1 MIPLTLIGM
10 PSSDCRNSSPRYW
23 RPRARIP
30 LPPSPL
36 WPIYTSHKE
45 SLRRL
50 LTLRFTFQ
58 VARSSIT
65 KPMSD
70 AIAPTGA
77 FVPPPLRQDEAH
89 VWRTTL
95 ENLGSREQRW
105 DHFLSPEEHQRASRF
120 RFPRDRQRFVTG
132 RAWLRMLLGSYLN
145 LAPQSLSFSYTEH
158 GKPSLNGQYAMRNL
172 LFNISHSHQAVL
184 FGLTIGHAIG
194 VDVER
199 VRYDFEVAS
208 IAKRFF
214 SSVEQKAFFS
224 FPSTQQHRAF
234 FDCWTRKEA
243 YVKAV
248 GEGLSHPLHQF
259 D

>member
-1 MIPLTLIGM
+1 
-10 PSSDCRNSSPRYW
+10 
-23 RPRARIP
+23 
-30 LPPSPL
+30 
-36 WPIYTSHKE
+36 
-45 SLRRL
+45 
-50 LTLRFTFQ
+50 
-58 VARSSIT
+58 
-65 KPMSD
+65 MSD

-172 LFNISHSHQAVL
+172 LFNISHSDQAVL
-184 FGLTIGHAIG
+184 FGVTIGHAIG

-259 D
+259 DVSLNTGDSAVLLATRPDRNEAKHWTLAALEVGPAYSAAVAVRSAGIKIHCREFPQLA